1 MDTRDA
7 LVVDAFAPEPM
18 TGTPVGVILDGASL
32 APDQRDRI
40 AGEFGAPVTAFVGRD
55 DGWQLRL
62 GGESAGRPLHVGVA
76 AATALRERDR
86 LEDDA
91 DAVPLQLPDAAMTVT
106 LDAEG
111 RAWVDVDE
119 PDLRSPEVTE
129 AEAADAL
136 GIDKAAIRDVAA
148 DLPLVRASLG
158 RGVLAVPVN
167 FLEHLSGAD
176 PDPGAVAD
184 VLDRTGAACL
194 YAYTFDTLAGDRDV
208 HGLAVDGD
216 GPVAGPTGEAAACA
230 AAAIRRHGA
239 MDHDRDT
246 LRFEAGDLLDRPV
259 RLAIRTG
266 DGYAVGGR
274 AVTVVDGRI
283 VVPPAEEGGD
293 IIEA

>member
-7 LVVDAFAPEPM
+7 LVVDAYAPEPM

-91 DAVPLQLPDAAMTVT
+91 ITLQLPEEAMAVTVEA
-106 LDAEG
+106 DG
-111 RAWVDVDE
+111 RAWVDIDE
-119 PDLRSPEVTE
+119 PDLRSAEVTE

-167 FLEHLSGAD
+167 FLEHLSGAE
-176 PDPGAVAD
+176 PDRAAMTAL
-184 VLDRTGAACL
+184 LDRSGTACL
-194 YAYTFDTLAGDRDV
+194 YAYTFDTLAGDRDI

-216 GPVAGPTGEAAACA
+216 GPVAGPTDEAAACA

-239 MDHDRDT
+239 LDHDRET
-246 LRFEAGDLLDRPV
+246 LRFEAGHLLDRPACLSV
-259 RLAIRTG
+259 RTG
-266 DGYAVGGR
+266 DEYAVGGR
-274 AVTVVDGRI
+274 AVMVVDGTI
-283 VVPPAEEGGD
+283 AVPPADEGGD
-293 IIEA
+293 IIEV